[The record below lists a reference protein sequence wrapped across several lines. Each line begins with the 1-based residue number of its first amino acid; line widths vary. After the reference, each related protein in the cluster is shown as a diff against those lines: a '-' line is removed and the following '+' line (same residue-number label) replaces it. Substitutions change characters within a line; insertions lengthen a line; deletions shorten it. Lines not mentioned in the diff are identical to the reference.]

1 MKKVLALVL
10 TLALVLVGCSAP
22 KPVVVV
28 PGVTDTEIK
37 VATPLAL
44 SGVFATVGVP
54 FLDGMSSY
62 FKMIND
68 QGGINGRKIVHTT
81 QDHEMDVAKGKAA
94 VDKFLN
100 DEKVFALVGHFGTPV
115 VNATI
120 GDIKAKGTPAV
131 YFATGVGTLYN
142 EKATGNERVLF
153 PVQPIYPMEG
163 RIQAAYAKYYF
174 GANKVGI
181 IYTNDDAGKDLL
193 GGIKKEA
200 ATLGMSVVE
209 ESIQP
214 GAADATSAVLRMKS
228 ENVDMILY
236 AGMQATY
243 KAVVSAMETQ
253 GFIKPVLMSYI
264 NADTTRMKDTL
275 SNAPSVLAAGVYTTG
290 WVKFSAMGTPEFQ
303 KYETAMK
310 TAGKE
315 STIFIGHA
323 WAGWTAAHI
332 LVEGLKRVPK
342 EKLNWEEFLNA
353 MEQADFQTPFG
364 GKVNYAAGARLGV
377 QQLNLAKMDASAPA
391 GWAVEQ
397 DDMRGLAEIKT
408 ISPKK

>member
-44 SGVFATVGVP
+44 SGAFATVGVP

-100 DEKVFALVGHFGTPV
+100 DDKVFALVGHFGTPV

-120 GDIKAKGTPAV
+120 GDIKEKGTPAV

-174 GANKVGI
+174 GANKIGI
-181 IYTNDDAGKDLL
+181 VYTNDDAGKDLL

-200 ATLGMSVVE
+200 ATLGMVVVE

-228 ENVDMILY
+228 ESVDMILY
-236 AGMQATY
+236 AGMQAT
-243 KAVVSAMETQ
+243 
-253 GFIKPVLMSYI
+253 
-264 NADTTRMKDTL
+264 
-275 SNAPSVLAAGVYTTG
+275 
-290 WVKFSAMGTPEFQ
+290 
-303 KYETAMK
+303 
-310 TAGKE
+310 
-315 STIFIGHA
+315 
-323 WAGWTAAHI
+323 
-332 LVEGLKRVPK
+332 
-342 EKLNWEEFLNA
+342 
-353 MEQADFQTPFG
+353 
-364 GKVNYAAGARLGV
+364 
-377 QQLNLAKMDASAPA
+377 
-391 GWAVEQ
+391 
-397 DDMRGLAEIKT
+397 
-408 ISPKK
+408 